1 MKCYIHINMDN
12 AAFDDGKGGAYELA
26 RILHNLCLRLM
37 NQGGLDEEPLFT
49 LHDING
55 NTVGT
60 CEIKGE

>member
-1 MKCYIHINMDN
+1 MQCYININMDN
-12 AAFDDGKGGAYELA
+12 AAFDDGNKGRNELD
-26 RILHNLCLRLM
+26 RILATIRRHEADDNL
-37 NQGGLDEEPLFT
+37 FK